1 MKHLFSL
8 FFGVLI
14 LITLS
19 SCQDFSPRNPQV
31 SSSSPTLDSTS
42 SSLEAFDLAAENW
55 QTMAGEGMTLSLPE
69 TYRGGN
75 PVRDLTNIETAL
87 TDLDQSYGKRLQPI
101 KQNLEQ
107 TALIA
112 FDARSLSADAL
123 TNVNVV
129 QQPMNQK
136 TSLEDYLAKTIKELQ
151 DSHQIEAEA
160 IITQNQSS
168 LGRIVANVTTEAGV
182 NLKQLFYLQPQK
194 ETIWITTYTTPTREF
209 QGRLSNF
216 EKSIA
221 SLEIQ
226 T

>member
-1 MKHLFSL
+1 MFQILF
-8 FFGVLI
+8 
-14 LITLS
+14 
-19 SCQDFSPRNPQV
+19 N
-31 SSSSPTLDSTS
+31 
-42 SSLEAFDLAAENW
+42 
-55 QTMAGEGMTLSLPE
+55 
-69 TYRGGN
+69 
-75 PVRDLTNIETAL
+75 
-87 TDLDQSYGKRLQPI
+87 RLQPI

>member
-1 MKHLFSL
+1 MKYLFSVC
-8 FFGVLI
+8 FGILI

-31 SSSSPTLDSTS
+31 SSDNPNLESTTP
-42 SSLEAFDLAAENW
+42 SLEAFDLAAANW
-55 QTMAGEGMTLSLPE
+55 QTLTGEGITLSVPA

-75 PVRDLTNIETAL
+75 PVRDLTEIETAL
-87 TDLDQSYGKRLQPI
+87 TNFDQRYEKRLQPI

-112 FDARSLSADAL
+112 FDARSLTADAL

-129 QQPMNQK
+129 QQPMKQK
-136 TSLEDYLAKTIKELQ
+136 TSLEDYLATTVKQLQ
-151 DSHQIEAEA
+151 STHQIEEEA

-168 LGRIVANVTTEAGV
+168 LGRIVANVTTETGV
-182 NLKQLFYLQPQK
+182 SLKQLFYLQPQK

-216 EKSIA
+216 EQSIA
-221 SLEIQ
+221 SLEIA